1 MRPAVTRLRRSD
13 SAGRGFARV
22 RRGRGFSYLDQDG
35 RSISDPDVR
44 ARIEALVLPPAWKEV
59 WICPWPNGHI
69 QATGVDAAGRRQYRC
84 HDVWRTNRDRAKHER
99 VLEVAERLPAA
110 REVFA
115 ADLARDGLP
124 RSRVLAA
131 AARLLDLGFFRIGSE
146 QYEEENGTFGLTT
159 LHRRHVTIAEGRVT
173 FDYTAK
179 SGQHRMTSI
188 ADPAVIEVVEALRRR
203 RFGPEHLLAC
213 KDGRRWQEL
222 DADDVNTYLRE
233 TVVGPDVDLDV
244 SAKDFRTWHGTVLM
258 AVALA
263 VNEHPASE
271 AAAKRMLARAYG
283 EVAFYLG
290 NTPAVARS
298 AYVNPRVVDLWRDR
312 VTVRAALDDIG
323 EESAVGRPAT
333 QGAVEAAVL
342 DLLAH

>member
-1 MRPAVTRLRRSD
+1 M
-13 SAGRGFARV
+13 
-22 RRGRGFSYLDQDG
+22 
-35 RSISDPDVR
+35 
-44 ARIEALVLPPAWKEV
+44 
-59 WICPWPNGHI
+59 
-69 QATGVDAAGRRQYRC
+69 
-84 HDVWRTNRDRAKHER
+84 
-99 VLEVAERLPAA
+99 
-110 REVFA
+110 
-115 ADLARDGLP
+115 
-124 RSRVLAA
+124 LAA

-159 LHRRHVTIAEGRVT
+159 LHRRHVTVTEGRVT

-188 ADPAVIEVVEALRRR
+188 ADPAVIEVVEALRGR

-213 KDGRRWQEL
+213 KEGRRWSEL
-222 DADDVNTYLRE
+222 DAGDVNTYLRD
-233 TVVGPDVDLDV
+233 TIVGADADLDV

-263 VNEHPASE
+263 VNEHPPSD
-271 AAAKRMLARAYG
+271 AAAKRMLARAYA

-298 AYVNPRVVDLWRDR
+298 AYVDPRVVDLWRDR
-312 VTVRAALDDIG
+312 VTVRAALDDLG
-323 EESAVGRPAT
+323 EEAAVGEPAT

-342 DLLAH
+342 DLLAR

>member
-1 MRPAVTRLRRSD
+1 MTRLRRSD
-13 SAGRGFARV
+13 CAGRGFRRV
-22 RRGRGFSYLDQDG
+22 RRGRGFSYLDDEG
-35 RSISDPDVR
+35 RPITDPDVR
-44 ARIEALVLPPAWKEV
+44 ARIEALVLPPAWKDV

-69 QATGVDAAGRRQYRC
+69 QATGVDAAGRRQYRY
-84 HDVWRTNRDRAKHER
+84 HDVWRTTRDRAKHER
-99 VLEVAERLPAA
+99 VLEVAARLPAA
-110 REVFA
+110 RETFA
-115 ADLARDGLP
+115 ADLARPGMP
-124 RSRVLAA
+124 RARVLAA

-159 LHRRHVTIAEGRVT
+159 LHRRHVTVSAGRVT
-173 FDYTAK
+173 FDYVAK

-188 ADPAVIEVVEALRRR
+188 ADPAVIAVVETLRRR

-213 KDGRRWQEL
+213 KEGRRWREL
-222 DADDVNTYLRE
+222 DADDVNAYLRE
-233 TVVGPDVDLDV
+233 TIVGPKGDLDV

-263 VNEHPASE
+263 VNEHPAGPS
-271 AAAKRMLARAYG
+271 AAKRMLARAYA

-298 AYVNPRVVDLWRDR
+298 SYVDPRVVDLWRDR
-312 VTVRAALDDIG
+312 VTIRAALDDLGDQATVG
-323 EESAVGRPAT
+323 EPAT

-342 DLLAH
+342 DLLAR

>member
-1 MRPAVTRLRRSD
+1 MTRLRRSD

-22 RRGRGFSYLDQDG
+22 RRGRGFSYLDEDG
-35 RSISDPDVR
+35 QPISDPDVR
-44 ARIEALVLPPAWKEV
+44 ARIEALVLPPAWNDV

-69 QATGVDAAGRRQYRC
+69 QATGVDAAGRRQYRY
-84 HDVWRTNRDRAKHER
+84 HDVWRSNRDRAKHAR
-99 VLEVAERLPAA
+99 VLEVAARLPAA

-124 RSRVLAA
+124 RARVLAA

-159 LHRRHVTIAEGRVT
+159 LHRRHVSVTDGRVT
-173 FDYTAK
+173 FDYIAK
-179 SGQHRMTSI
+179 SGQRRMTSV
-188 ADPAVIEVVEALRRR
+188 ADPAVLEVVEVLRRR

-213 KDGRRWQEL
+213 KDGRRWRAL
-222 DADDVNTYLRE
+222 DADDVNTYLRD
-233 TVVGPDVDLDV
+233 TIVGDADLDV

-263 VNEHPASE
+263 VNEHPTNE
-271 AAAKRMLARAYG
+271 AASTRMLARAYA

-298 AYVNPRVVDLWRDR
+298 AYVDPRVVDLWRDR
-312 VTVRAALDDIG
+312 VTVRTALDDLG
-323 EESAVGRPAT
+323 EGANVGEPAT
-333 QGAVEAAVL
+333 QGAVESAVL
-342 DLLAH
+342 DLLTR